1 MELNEKMDKYAVVG
15 NPIAQSKSPQI
26 HSYFAQQA
34 GEELM
39 YETLLSPLEDFV
51 GTVKAFRE
59 GNGMGLNVTVPF
71 KQEAYELADEL
82 SDYAKNAGAVNTL
95 VFRADGSIYGTNT
108 DGVGLVRDLVENHR
122 SLIQGKRILLLGA
135 GGAVRGVMQPL
146 LMQMPKQIFIANRTP
161 ERAIELAADMQKIAA
176 EEASQQASQLGKNSP
191 CELAGGGF
199 EDILDFGNGEF
210 DLIINGTAASL
221 QGIMPPI
228 PESCLAS
235 GVHCYDMMYG
245 GRPTAFENWCEDQGA
260 AKVMNGL
267 GMLVEQAA
275 ESFSIW
281 RGKMPD
287 TKPVLEAMRLSWLG

>member
-1 MELNEKMDKYAVVG
+1 MELNEKMDKYAVIG
-15 NPIAQSKSPQI
+15 NPIAHSKSPQI
-26 HSYFAQQA
+26 HAYFAQQA
-34 GEELM
+34 EEEMM
-39 YETLLSPLEDFV
+39 YETLLSPLEEFTE
-51 GTVKAFRE
+51 TVTAFRQ

-71 KQEAYELADEL
+71 KQEAFELADEL

-95 VFRADGSIYGTNT
+95 VFREDGSIYGTNT
-108 DGVGLVRDLVENHR
+108 DGIGLVRDLVENHR

-161 ERAIELAADMQKIAA
+161 ERATELAVDMQKVVAH
-176 EEASQQASQLGKNSP
+176 EATQQSADTP

-199 EDILDFGNGEF
+199 EDIQGEF

-287 TKPVLEAMRLSWLG
+287 TKPVLEAMRISWLG

>member
-1 MELNEKMDKYAVVG
+1 MDLNEKMDKYAVIG
-15 NPIAQSKSPQI
+15 NPIAHSKSPQI

-34 GEELM
+34 EEQLM
-39 YETLLSPLEDFV
+39 YEALLSPLDEFTE
-51 GTVKAFRE
+51 TVQAFRE

-71 KQEAYELADEL
+71 KQEAFELADEL

-95 VFRADGSIYGTNT
+95 VFREDGSIYGTNT
-108 DGVGLVRDLVENHR
+108 DGIGLVRDLVENHQ
-122 SLIQGKRILLLGA
+122 SLIQGKRVLLLGA
-135 GGAVRGVMQPL
+135 GGAVRGVIQPL
-146 LMQMPKQIFIANRTP
+146 LMQMPIQIFIANRTP
-161 ERAIELAADMQKIAA
+161 ERAIELAADMQGLTT
-176 EEASQQASQLGKNSP
+176 QLDSGTK
-191 CELAGGGF
+191 CDLAGGGF
-199 EDILDFGNGEF
+199 NDIQGEF

-235 GVHCYDMMYG
+235 DVHCYDMMYG

-287 TKPVLEAMRLSWLG
+287 TKPVLEAMRISWLG

>member
-1 MELNEKMDKYAVVG
+1 MELNEQMDKYAVIG
-15 NPIAQSKSPQI
+15 NPIAHSKSPQI

-34 GEELM
+34 EEQMM
-39 YETLLSPLEDFV
+39 YEALLSPIDTFEE
-51 GTVKAFRE
+51 TVKQFIK
-59 GNGMGLNVTVPF
+59 GNGKGLNVTVPF
-71 KQEAYELADEL
+71 KQEAFELANEL
-82 SDYAKNAGAVNTL
+82 SDYAENAGAVNTL
-95 VFRADGSIYGTNT
+95 VFRDDGSIYGTNT
-108 DGVGLVRDLVENHR
+108 DGIGLVRDLVENHQ
-122 SLIQGKRILLLGA
+122 SLIKDKRILLLGA

-146 LMQMPKQIFIANRTP
+146 LMQMPQQIFIANRTP
-161 ERAIELAADMQKIAA
+161 ERAIELASDMKHLTRQDNKT
-176 EEASQQASQLGKNSP
+176 ESCL
-191 CELAGGGF
+191 LAGGGF
-199 EDILDFGNGEF
+199 ADITGEF

-228 PESCLAS
+228 SESCLAS

>member
-1 MELNEKMDKYAVVG
+1 MELNEKMDKYAVIG
-15 NPIAQSKSPQI
+15 NPIAHSKSPQI
-26 HSYFAQQA
+26 HSFFAQQA
-34 GEELM
+34 DEQLM
-39 YETLLSPLEDFV
+39 YETLLSPIDEFKE
-51 GTVKAFRE
+51 TVEAFRQ
-59 GNGMGLNVTVPF
+59 GNGKGLNVTVPF
-71 KQEAYELADEL
+71 KQEAFELANEKSNEI

-95 VFRADGSIYGTNT
+95 VFREDGSIYGTNT
-108 DGVGLVRDLVENHR
+108 DGIGLVRDLVENHQ

-161 ERAIELAADMQKIAA
+161 ERAIELAADMQNLTK
-176 EEASQQASQLGKNSP
+176 QLSTDMP
-191 CELAGGGF
+191 CVLSGGGF
-199 EDILDFGNGEF
+199 ADIDGEF

-228 PESCLAS
+228 PESCLAA

-245 GRPTAFENWCEDQGA
+245 GRPTAFENWCEDHGA

-287 TKPVLEAMRLSWLG
+287 TKPVLEAMRISWLG

>member
-1 MELNEKMDKYAVVG
+1 MSSTDLNNKMDKYAVIG
-15 NPIAQSKSPQI
+15 NPIAHSKSPQI

-34 GEELM
+34 EEQLM
-39 YETLLSPLEDFV
+39 YEALLSPLDEFTK
-51 GTVKAFRE
+51 TVTEFRE
-59 GNGMGLNVTVPF
+59 GNGRGLNVTVPF
-71 KQEAYELADEL
+71 KQEAFELADEL

-95 VFRADGSIYGTNT
+95 VFREDGSIYGTNT
-108 DGVGLVRDLVENHR
+108 DGIGLVRDLVENHR
-122 SLIQGKRILLLGA
+122 SLIQDKRILLLGA

-146 LMQMPKQIFIANRTP
+146 LMQMPKQMFIANRTP
-161 ERAIELAADMQKIAA
+161 ERAIELATDMQDVVKK
-176 EEASQQASQLGKNSP
+176 ESSQQSANSS

-199 EDILDFGNGEF
+199 ADILSFGSGEF

-287 TKPVLEAMRLSWLG
+287 TKPVLEAMRMSWLG

>member
-1 MELNEKMDKYAVVG
+1 MDKYAVIG
-15 NPIAQSKSPQI
+15 NPIAHSKSPQI
-26 HSYFAQQA
+26 HAYFAQQA
-34 GEELM
+34 KQDLM
-39 YETLLSPLEDFV
+39 YEALMSPVDEFIE
-51 GTVKAFRE
+51 TVAAFRQ
-59 GNGMGLNVTVPF
+59 GNGRGLNVTVPF
-71 KQEAYELADEL
+71 KQEAFELADEL
-82 SDYAKNAGAVNTL
+82 SDYAQNAGAVNTL
-95 VFRADGSIYGTNT
+95 VFREDGSIYGTNT
-108 DGVGLVRDLVENHR
+108 DGIGLVRDLVENHQ

-135 GGAVRGVMQPL
+135 GGAVRGVIQPL
-146 LMQMPKQIFIANRTP
+146 LMQLPKQIFIANRTP
-161 ERAIELAADMQKIAA
+161 ERASELAADMLHLI
-176 EEASQQASQLGKNSP
+176 EDEGGESS

-199 EDILDFGNGEF
+199 ADILSFGSGEF

-228 PESCLAS
+228 PESCLAAQ
-235 GVHCYDMMYG
+235 VHCYDMMYG

-287 TKPVLEAMRLSWLG
+287 TKPVLEAMRMSWLG

>member
-1 MELNEKMDKYAVVG
+1 MDKYAVIG
-15 NPIAQSKSPQI
+15 NPIAHSKSPQI

-34 GEELM
+34 EEELM
-39 YETLLSPLEDFV
+39 YEALLSPVDEFTE
-51 GTVKAFRE
+51 TVSAFQK
-59 GNGMGLNVTVPF
+59 GNGMGLNVTTPF
-71 KQEAYELADEL
+71 KQEAFELADEL
-82 SDYAKNAGAVNTL
+82 SELAKNAGAVNTL
-95 VFRADGSIYGTNT
+95 VFREDGTIYGTTT
-108 DGVGLVRDLVENHR
+108 DGIGLVRDLVENHH
-122 SLIQGKRILLLGA
+122 SLIQGKRILILGA
-135 GGAVRGVMQPL
+135 GGAVRGVLQPL
-146 LMQMPKQIFIANRTP
+146 LMQIPKQIFIANRTP
-161 ERAIELAADMQKIAA
+161 ERAVELATDMHSFTA
-176 EEASQQASQLGKNSP
+176 QLNSGSP
-191 CELAGGGF
+191 CELSGGGF
-199 EDILDFGNGEF
+199 EDIRGEF

-228 PESCLAS
+228 PVSSLAS

>member
-1 MELNEKMDKYAVVG
+1 MELNEQMDKYAVIG
-15 NPIAQSKSPQI
+15 NPIAHSKSPQI

-34 GEELM
+34 EEQMM
-39 YETLLSPLEDFV
+39 YEALLSPIDTFEE
-51 GTVKAFRE
+51 TVKQFVK
-59 GNGMGLNVTVPF
+59 GNGKGLNVTVPF
-71 KQEAYELADEL
+71 KQEAFELADEL
-82 SDYAKNAGAVNTL
+82 SDYAENAGAVNTL
-95 VFRADGSIYGTNT
+95 VFRDDGSIYGTNT
-108 DGVGLVRDLVENHR
+108 DGIGLVRDLVENHQ
-122 SLIQGKRILLLGA
+122 SLIKDKRILLLGA

-146 LMQMPKQIFIANRTP
+146 LMQMPEQIFIANRTP
-161 ERAIELAADMQKIAA
+161 ERATELASDMQHLTRQDNKT
-176 EEASQQASQLGKNSP
+176 ESCLLS
-191 CELAGGGF
+191 GGGF
-199 EDILDFGNGEF
+199 ADITGEF

>member
-1 MELNEKMDKYAVVG
+1 MSSIELNENMDKYAVVG
-15 NPIAQSKSPQI
+15 NPIAHSKSPQI

-34 GEELM
+34 EEQLM
-39 YETLLSPLEDFV
+39 YETLLAPIDEFKE
-51 GTVKAFRE
+51 TVDAFRQ
-59 GNGMGLNVTVPF
+59 GNGKGLNITVPF
-71 KQEAYELADEL
+71 KQEAFDLASEEGNEM

-95 VFRADGSIYGTNT
+95 VFREDGSIYGTNT
-108 DGVGLVRDLVENHR
+108 DGIGLVRDLVENHQ

-161 ERAIELAADMQKIAA
+161 ERALELAADMQALTT
-176 EEASQQASQLGKNSP
+176 QLDSNSP
-191 CELAGGGF
+191 CELSGGGF
-199 EDILDFGNGEF
+199 ADIVGLESGEF

-235 GVHCYDMMYG
+235 DVHCYDMMYG

>member
-1 MELNEKMDKYAVVG
+1 MDLNEKMDKYAVIG
-15 NPIAQSKSPQI
+15 NPIAHSKSPQI

-34 GEELM
+34 EEQLM
-39 YETLLSPLEDFV
+39 YEALLSPLDEFTE
-51 GTVKAFRE
+51 TVQAFRE

-71 KQEAYELADEL
+71 KQEAFELADEL

-95 VFRADGSIYGTNT
+95 VFRKDGSIYGTNT
-108 DGVGLVRDLVENHR
+108 DGIGLVRDLVENHQ
-122 SLIQGKRILLLGA
+122 SLIQGKRVLLLGA

-161 ERAIELAADMQKIAA
+161 ERAIELAADMQGLTT
-176 EEASQQASQLGKNSP
+176 QLNSSSP
-191 CELAGGGF
+191 CDLAGGGF
-199 EDILDFGNGEF
+199 ADIQGEF

-287 TKPVLEAMRLSWLG
+287 TKPVLEAMRISWLG

>member
-1 MELNEKMDKYAVVG
+1 MDKYAVIG
-15 NPIAQSKSPQI
+15 NPIEHSKSPQI

-34 GEELM
+34 GEDIM
-39 YETLLSPLEDFV
+39 YEALLSPIDEFKE
-51 GTVKAFRE
+51 TVEAFR
-59 GNGMGLNVTVPF
+59 NGGGKGLNVTVPF
-71 KQEAYELADEL
+71 KQNAFELADEL

-95 VFRADGSIYGTNT
+95 VFREDGTIYGTNT
-108 DGVGLVRDLVENHR
+108 DGIGIVRDLVENHA
-122 SLIQGKRILLLGA
+122 SLITGKRVLILGA
-135 GGAVRGVMQPL
+135 GGAVRGVLQPI
-146 LMQMPKQIFIANRTP
+146 LMQMPAQVFIANRTP
-161 ERAIELAADMQKIAA
+161 ERATELASDMQDLA
-176 EEASQQASQLGKNSP
+176 EN
-191 CELAGGGF
+191 CELTGGGF
-199 EDILDFGNGEF
+199 NDIINAGDGEF

-228 PESCLAS
+228 PESCLAT

-245 GRPTAFENWCEDQGA
+245 GRPTAFEFWCEDNGA

-287 TKPVLEAMRLSWLG
+287 TKPVLEAMQLSWLA